1 MASIIRVK
9 INWTGFPGGPGYT
22 NLHFEPVTEGAI
34 TQAVVD
40 DAVAI
45 TQTWIA
51 AFRPDMPSSVTTG
64 VDPTITELDEQF
76 GSITH
81 FWTATV
87 AAPAAGPSNGVY
99 AAGSG
104 VCVNWGT
111 DGVWLG
117 RRVRGRTFIVPIGE
131 PGLATNGSLNDTRLA
146 AWRTA
151 TATFAGAANQA
162 RLVVW
167 RRPTIVVPPGEPL
180 GDGGAYDV
188 NSSFINDKV
197 AQLRSRRD

>member
-1 MASIIRVK
+1 MARIIRVK

-22 NLHFEPVTEGAI
+22 NLHFEPVAGGDI
-34 TQAVVD
+34 SQAVAD
-40 DAVAI
+40 DAVAV

-64 VDPTITELDEQF
+64 VDPTVTEIDENY
-76 GSITH
+76 GTIEA
-81 FWTATV
+81 FWTSTV
-87 AAPAAGPSNGVY
+87 TAPAAGPSNGVY

-111 DGVWLG
+111 DGVWNG

-131 PGLATNGSLNDTRLA
+131 PGLATNGSLNDTRLT

-151 TATFAGAANQA
+151 TATFVGAANLA

-167 RRPTIVVPPGEPL
+167 KRPTVVLGEPL
-180 GDGGAYDV
+180 PDGGAYDV
-188 NSSFINDKV
+188 NSYTINDKV